1 MGKKHPTNWTRIRIL
16 VLIRRRR
23 FSIVLTKFSP
33 RSFCARKSGTKRHR
47 ICIRNAR
54 NDFKTRRKRTRSA
67 RFFSFHAKRGPARSS
82 RRRRRRSVF
91 FLDDDAVSPDD
102 ARLGERLHLS
112 VCFLVEQALKKK
124 LQIQKDAGGVRS
136 LANVHGIVAR
146 RFRRYESCECSFR
159 RVSLAFFFLV
169 SHCLCGKKITRKV
182 R

>member
-1 MGKKHPTNWTRIRIL
+1 MLIR
-16 VLIRRRR
+16 RRRR

-33 RSFCARKSGTKRHR
+33 RSFRARKSGTKRHR

-102 ARLGERLHLS
+102 ARLGERLHLFS
-112 VCFLVEQALKKK
+112 LVCFLVEQKALKKK

-136 LANVHGIVAR
+136 LANVHGIGAR

-159 RVSLAFFFLV
+159 RVSLAFFF
-169 SHCLCGKKITRKV
+169 SRRSLCGKKITRKV

>member
-16 VLIRRRR
+16 VLIRRR

-112 VCFLVEQALKKK
+112 LVCFLVEQSSKKK
-124 LQIQKDAGGVRS
+124 IANPKGRLVVFEVSRTFTESSRVGFGGTSRASARFDAS
-136 LANVHGIVAR
+136 LWR
-146 RFRRYESCECSFR
+146 
-159 RVSLAFFFLV
+159 FFFSSV
-169 SHCLCGKKITRKV
+169 TVCAEKK
-182 R
+182 

>member
-1 MGKKHPTNWTRIRIL
+1 MEKSTPKKGPVSEFL
-16 VLIRRRR
+16 LIRRR

-112 VCFLVEQALKKK
+112 LVCFLVEQALKKK
-124 LQIQKDAGGVRS
+124 LQIQKDAWWCSKSRERSRNRRASVSEVR
-136 LANVHGIVAR
+136 VV
-146 RFRRYESCECSFR
+146 
-159 RVSLAFFFLV
+159 RVLV
-169 SHCLCGKKITRKV
+169 STRLSGVFFSRQSLSVRKKNNA
-182 R
+182 

>member
-124 LQIQKDAGGVRS
+124 YKSKRTLVVFEVSRTFTESSRVGFGGTSRASARFDAS
-136 LANVHGIVAR
+136 LWR
-146 RFRRYESCECSFR
+146 
-159 RVSLAFFFLV
+159 FFFSSV
-169 SHCLCGKKITRKV
+169 TVRKKNNA
-182 R
+182 

>member
-1 MGKKHPTNWTRIRIL
+1 M
-16 VLIRRRR
+16 LIRRR

-54 NDFKTRRKRTRSA
+54 NDLKTRRKRTRSA

-112 VCFLVEQALKKK
+112 LCVFSLNKRLLKKNCK
-124 LQIQKDAGGVRS
+124 SKRTLVVFEVSRTFTESSRVGFGGTSRASARFDAS
-136 LANVHGIVAR
+136 LWR
-146 RFRRYESCECSFR
+146 
-159 RVSLAFFFLV
+159 FFFSSV
-169 SHCLCGKKITRKV
+169 TVRKKNNA
-182 R
+182 

>member
-112 VCFLVEQALKKK
+112 VCFLVEQALKKNCK
-124 LQIQKDAGGVRS
+124 SKRTLVVFEVSRTFTESSRVGFGGTSRASARFDAS
-136 LANVHGIVAR
+136 LWR
-146 RFRRYESCECSFR
+146 
-159 RVSLAFFFLV
+159 FFFSSV
-169 SHCLCGKKITRKV
+169 TVCAEKK
-182 R
+182 

>member
-1 MGKKHPTNWTRIRIL
+1 MEKSTPKKGPVSEFL
-16 VLIRRRR
+16 LIRRR

-112 VCFLVEQALKKK
+112 LVCFLVEQALKKK

-159 RVSLAFFFLV
+159 RVSLAFFF
-169 SHCLCGKKITRKV
+169 SRRSLCGKKITRKV

>member
-1 MGKKHPTNWTRIRIL
+1 MEKSTPKKGPVSEFL
-16 VLIRRRR
+16 LIRRR

-112 VCFLVEQALKKK
+112 LVCFLVEQALKKK